1 MSSGRDPGS
10 AGPGDIHAVVR
21 ARRQIA
27 VLIGAAILTGVLLAS
42 AVTYLSVARASDG
55 ETRQTLA
62 AVAANADSVQ
72 EAPSGVW
79 LVARSPHGRVHRS
92 PGLPVGLSSQ
102 VLLALAPRHGAHVQE
117 IHVGSRDFLVR
128 TQVRRRWVVA
138 AVTDL
143 SLRRNEQTR
152 LGWGL
157 ALASLIGLVVAV
169 LVGHLLAGRATNPLA
184 EALNR
189 QRRFVAD
196 ASHELRTPLSRVVL
210 RAEMVQEELPWAP
223 RVRLVEDVGALLR
236 DAKGM
241 AELLNDLLLSAQLRT
256 GSRPADLVDMEA
268 VVRDTVSLDQVRAEQ
283 ADVTLTAHVRPTPG
297 GLHAWG
303 SQPALQRAVGALVDN
318 AIAHTPAGGT
328 VAIETQASE
337 GQVRVDVV
345 DDGEGF
351 DTAALPNLV
360 RPFARGHDDPRRF
373 GLGLALVSDVLDAH
387 RGSLTAQSSPG
398 RGTRWTI
405 LLPRAAAAGPVPT
418 DSGRVPTRGSS
429 GPVGGLTAPSRAR
442 RRRRARSRRSSPGT
456 SH

>member
-1 MSSGRDPGS
+1 MTPAWDPGS
-10 AGPGDIHAVVR
+10 AGPGDIHAVVK

-27 VLIGAAILTGVLLAS
+27 VLIGAAILAGVLVAS
-42 AVTYLSVARASDG
+42 AVTYLSVARSSDA

-62 AVAANADSVQ
+62 AVADNADSVR

-79 LVARSPHGRVHRS
+79 LVVRSPHGKVRRS
-92 PGLPVGLSSQ
+92 PGLPAALSSQ
-102 VLLALAPRHGAHVQE
+102 RLLALAPRRGALVQK
-117 IHVGSRDFLVR
+117 IHVGSGDFLVR
-128 TQVRRRWVVA
+128 AQVRGHWVVA
-138 AVTDL
+138 AVKDL
-143 SLRRNEQTR
+143 SLRLNEQRR

-157 ALASLIGLVVAV
+157 ALASLFGLVVAV
-169 LVGHLLAGRATNPLA
+169 LVGDLLAGRATRPLA

-210 RAEMVQEELPWAP
+210 RAEMVQEELPSAP

-241 AELLNDLLLSAQLRT
+241 AELLNDLLLSAQLRS
-256 GSRPADLVDMEA
+256 GSRPAHLVDMEA
-268 VVRDTVSLDQVRAEQ
+268 VVRDAVSLDQVRAEQ
-283 ADVTLTAHVRPTPG
+283 AGVALTARVPPTPG

-303 SQPALQRAVGALVDN
+303 SQPALRRAVGALVDN
-318 AIAHTPAGGT
+318 AIAHTPRGGT
-328 VAIETQASE
+328 VGIDARASE

-351 DTAALPNLV
+351 DTAHLPNLV
-360 RPFARGHDDPRRF
+360 RPFSRGHDDPRRF

-405 LLPRAAAAGPVPT
+405 LLPLAAAGGPPP
-418 DSGRVPTRGSS
+418 GNS
-429 GPVGGLTAPSRAR
+429 GPATTR
-442 RRRRARSRRSSPGT
+442 
-456 SH
+456 